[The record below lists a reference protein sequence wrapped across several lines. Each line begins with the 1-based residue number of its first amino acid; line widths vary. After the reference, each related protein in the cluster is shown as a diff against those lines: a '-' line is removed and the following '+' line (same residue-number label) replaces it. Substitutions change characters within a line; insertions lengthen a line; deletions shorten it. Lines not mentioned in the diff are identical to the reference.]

1 MSLTTRL
8 QTIKENIESMTKI
21 NQTEIL
27 RIFQSHKVITNENNN
42 GTFINLTEL
51 KSEQLGALEKYIE
64 YVNTQQEQLATIE
77 LEQERIEQTFYTKK

>member
-1 MSLTTRL
+1 MSLTSRL
-8 QTIKENIESMTKI
+8 QTIKENIENMTKF

-27 RIFQSHKVITNENNN
+27 RILQLHKVITNENNN

-51 KSEQLGALEKYIE
+51 KSEQLEALEKYIE
-64 YVNTQQEQLATIE
+64 YVNTQQEQLAKIE